1 MLLNDLLQ
9 MTSKSVGGGR
19 NCIQM
24 LLKTCEKQ
32 IAENAGIK

>member
-24 LLKTCEKQ
+24 LKTCEKQ